1 MCTTNKSPAE
11 IKGDIAA
18 GQRIYTDRLVL
29 KELVLE
35 LVPPWEGELDKVL
48 KTG

>member
-29 KELVLE
+29 KELV
-35 LVPPWEGELDKVL
+35 PPWEGELDKVL